1 MTRYHGISTE
11 TVKRFLIDA
20 GAVYVNYGE
29 TSERLLGATRG
40 GNQFVV
46 EQDVK
51 EIEMDGAKGPVKGAR
66 RIVEVRAR
74 IVANLL
80 ELTAENLKLALAGS
94 NMADYPT
101 SAGKTHDKITRNRDI
116 VNSDY
121 VTNVALV
128 GNISGADNPF
138 VGIIKNALAVEN
150 MELSTE
156 AREEGVLEVTF
167 EGHFDPSNLDA
178 EPWEI
183 RFPVIESGS

>member
-1 MTRYHGISTE
+1 MGVHGITTE

-20 GAVYVNYGE
+20 GAVYLNYE
-29 TSERLLGATRG
+29 EADERLLGATRG

-46 EQDVK
+46 EQDVR

-66 RIVEVRAR
+66 RIIEVRAK

-80 ELTAENLKLALAGS
+80 ELTAENLQKILAGS
-94 NMADYPT
+94 TKEDYP
-101 SAGKTHDKITRNRDI
+101 SGEGKTHDKITRNTDI
-116 VNSDY
+116 SDSDY
-121 VTNVALV
+121 LVNVALV
-128 GNISGADNPF
+128 GQVSGSDNNF
-138 VGIIKNALAVEN
+138 IGIIKNALATEN

-167 EGHFDPSNLDA
+167 EGHFDPADLDT

-183 RFPVIESGS
+183 RFPVIPSGS